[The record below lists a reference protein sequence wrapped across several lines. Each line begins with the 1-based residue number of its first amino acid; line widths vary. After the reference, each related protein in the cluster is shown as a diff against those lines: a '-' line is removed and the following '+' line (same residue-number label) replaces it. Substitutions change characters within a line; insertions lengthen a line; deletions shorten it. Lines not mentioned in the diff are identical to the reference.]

1 MRLGVLASGD
11 GSLCWQQKSN
21 GKGLEAQR
29 QSCGSQRGPK
39 SSLCP
44 VGMREV
50 VCNHGSHS
58 MKSETEGL
66 GISKR
71 KCTCTQVMQGF
82 TVYWLL
88 NQPGHSSNLG
98 FALYSSFDCKPMT
111 WLAWVC
117 ISWFEKQ
124 WRQNHAPNGTEIE
137 MYALCLAFRRCSKVL
152 ECVHK

>member
-1 MRLGVLASGD
+1 MMDLYAGNRSPM
-11 GSLCWQQKSN
+11 
-21 GKGLEAQR
+21 GKGWRLNAKAVVAN
-29 QSCGSQRGPK
+29 GGPK

-82 TVYWLL
+82 TVY
-88 NQPGHSSNLG
+88 
-98 FALYSSFDCKPMT
+98 
-111 WLAWVC
+111 
-117 ISWFEKQ
+117 
-124 WRQNHAPNGTEIE
+124 
-137 MYALCLAFRRCSKVL
+137 
-152 ECVHK
+152 